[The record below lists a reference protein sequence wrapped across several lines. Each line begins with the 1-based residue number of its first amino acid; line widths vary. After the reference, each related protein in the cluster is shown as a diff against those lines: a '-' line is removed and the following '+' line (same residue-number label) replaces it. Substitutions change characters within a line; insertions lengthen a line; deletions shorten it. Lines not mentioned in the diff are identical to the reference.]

1 MEVCVESFFLQKGDK
16 NVIEFCNRTFDAD
29 THRLKEQTKTCFSHA
44 SSREED
50 GVGVFFW
57 RYASVD
63 DDDDDALLLFSLSS
77 RFEDDDDSFSSTTA
91 NHRKRKK
98 FLSRELESNFS
109 TPAPLALL
117 EEDVERKVFS
127 RVFVRKSLSL
137 FLSPRMRR

>member
-1 MEVCVESFFLQKGDK
+1 MEVCVESFFCKREKKTSSNFATELL
-16 NVIEFCNRTFDAD
+16 TP